1 MTISGRPGA
10 GQSLVFQSAP
20 KRGGQI
26 EVLVAAGM
34 FCLALAARLFRLGQ
48 WSFWPDEVFS
58 FGAKSDGFNDGL
70 LLRSLATDLIKLAVQ
85 WLGPS
90 EWSARLVPA
99 LIGALS
105 VPLLY
110 LLLRR
115 GLSRPGALMAGALLA
130 ISPWHL
136 YWSQNARFY
145 TLLFL
150 FFNAGLL
157 LFYLGLERDRP
168 WMMLASLLLFGLA
181 ARERLAAL
189 MGMPALVV
197 YLIALPL
204 LGFERPKGL
213 NWRNLLIFFGPA
225 LVAGLVMVLPYARN
239 FSGWSTGF
247 GWRNNDPLFLVAGTM
262 YYVGLP
268 LAVFG
273 AGSGLLAV
281 LRKNRLALLLLL
293 TAVLPLLVIM
303 GISLVQYAA
312 NRYIF
317 FSLFSWVALGGL
329 GMQMLL
335 EHLPRP
341 AQVAGLVVA
350 AALLAA
356 SAGDAFLYFTVQKG
370 NRDDWRSAL
379 QFIGERAQP
388 GDSIVIRDMDIVNY
402 YVGEGRL
409 NILTWDAEPPP
420 GTGRVWY
427 VEDMI
432 VAEQFPGQ
440 LARVMQSAEPMAEYD
455 VRLPGRTYRMRVYF
469 EEIP

>member
-1 MTISGRPGA
+1 MTINGRPGSR
-10 GQSLVFQSAP
+10 QTLVLQPAAIQE
-20 KRGGQI
+20 GQI
-26 EVLVAAGM
+26 EALAAIVL
-34 FCLALAARLFRLGQ
+34 FCLALAVRLFRLGQ

-58 FGAKSDGFNDGL
+58 FGTKSDGFNDGL
-70 LLRSLATDLIKLAVQ
+70 LLRSVATDLIKLAVQ
-85 WLGPS
+85 AFGPS

-115 GLSRPGALMAGALLA
+115 CLSRPGALMAGALLV

-150 FFNAGLL
+150 FFNAGLM

-168 WMMLASLLLFGLA
+168 WMLLASLLLFGLA

-189 MGMPALVV
+189 MGIPALVV
-197 YLIALPL
+197 YLIALPV

-213 NWRNLLIFFGPA
+213 NLRNMLIFFGPA
-225 LVAGLVMVLPYARN
+225 LVAGVVMVLPYALN
-239 FSGWSTGF
+239 FHGWTTGF
-247 GWRNNDPLFLVAGTM
+247 GWRNNNPFFLIAGTM

-281 LRKNRLALLLLL
+281 LRKNRLGLLLLL
-293 TAVLPLLVIM
+293 TAVVPLLAIM
-303 GISLVQYAA
+303 AISMVQYAA

-329 GMQMLL
+329 GLQILV
-335 EHLPRP
+335 EYVPRP
-341 AQVAGLVVA
+341 AQAVGLVVA

-370 NRDDWRSAL
+370 NRDDWRAAL

-388 GDSIVIRDMDIVNY
+388 DDSIVTRDMDIVNY
-402 YVGEGRL
+402 YLGEGRL
-409 NILTWDAEPPP
+409 NIFTWDADPPP
-420 GTGRVWY
+420 GPGRVWY
-427 VEDMI
+427 LEDMI
-432 VAEQFPGQ
+432 VAEQYPEQ
-440 LARVMQSAEPMAEYD
+440 LARMMEEAEPMAEYD
-455 VRLPGRTYRMRVYF
+455 VRLPGRTYRMRVYLD
-469 EEIP
+469 ETP